1 MQLVTCDGSSVSES
15 VCRKQ
20 KKNIKREG
28 VRSKDNT
35 KMSHLF
41 VLFFPTLLWVS
52 RERHFGNSGT
62 EQQEGFH
69 SLHFSIC
76 PTLCSECLTS
86 NRWRCC
92 WLAGS
97 LPNAKTRMGRV
108 FLGFLRYLHVART
121 LPALIFPFVSI
132 ALWILSRA
140 AIRVTFGNVTGLPK
154 GQRFSTVK
162 ELREREGPH
171 QFQIDQIVAESWGF
185 CF

>member
-20 KKNIKREG
+20 KNIKER

-41 VLFFPTLLWVS
+41 VLFFLLYC
-52 RERHFGNSGT
+52 ECPGNDISGIR
-62 EQQEGFH
+62 GRN
-69 SLHFSIC
+69 
-76 PTLCSECLTS
+76 
-86 NRWRCC
+86 NRRLFTVCIFPFAP
-92 WLAGS
+92 LFVPSVLQVIVDAAATAGS